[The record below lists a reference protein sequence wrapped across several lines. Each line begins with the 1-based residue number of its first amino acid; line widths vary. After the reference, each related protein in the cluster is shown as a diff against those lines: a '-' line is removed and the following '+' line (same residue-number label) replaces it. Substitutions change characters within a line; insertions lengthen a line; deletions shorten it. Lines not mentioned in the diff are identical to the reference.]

1 MATIVEQ
8 AHMADGEFLVHTTDA
23 AARRVIKAALRDRMR
38 LLAEH
43 AANARRMGREAAA
56 RDFLAAHNEASDV
69 LAGIEAGT

>member
-8 AHMADGEFLVHTTDA
+8 THMADGEFLVHTTDA

-38 LLAEH
+38 ACGKGMTIAAEVGCEEACLA
-43 AANARRMGREAAA
+43 
-56 RDFLAAHNEASDV
+56 FLHAHNEASDV